1 MPSDALDPLP
11 EVTAPPPAPPP
22 RRGGLIVSVLLLA
35 VLGGAAGLLL
45 GPYRAVLDR
54 LLGVAPPVDG
64 GPAPVGI
71 DLAAPPAFVN
81 LESFTVN
88 LREDEGRRYVQL
100 VMSLRFAR
108 AEDTKAVAVV
118 MPEIRHR
125 INLLIAGK
133 LPSQISAP
141 ADRERLALEIA
152 REANLALNY
161 PAELDAQGDLQTP
174 GPVRAVRFNSFLIQ

>member
-1 MPSDALDPLP
+1 MTSDTLATAS
-11 EVTAPPPAPPP
+11 EVTAPPQTPPS
-22 RRGGLIVSVLLLA
+22 RRGGLIFGLLLLA
-35 VLGGAAGLLL
+35 GLAGAAGLLL
-45 GPYRAVLDR
+45 GPYRNVLDR
-54 LLGVAPPVDG
+54 LLGVASPAAA
-64 GPAPVGI
+64 GPAPAGI
-71 DLAAPPAFVN
+71 DLEAPPIFVA
-81 LESFTVN
+81 LDSFTVN

-100 VMSLRFAR
+100 VLSLRFDQ
-108 AEDTKAVAVV
+108 AEATKAVAVV